1 MVLSALLFL
10 EMTCE
15 VGLAKLDL
23 ENLKTE
29 IFGEKCQ
36 KGREHP
42 ESLAPNAPLASK
54 LLWVLA
60 VAS

>member
-1 MVLSALLFL
+1 MMMVLSALIFI

-15 VGLAKLDL
+15 VGLVKLDL
-23 ENLKTE
+23 ESLKMR

-42 ESLAPNAPLASK
+42 GFLAPNSPLASE
-54 LLWVLA
+54 LM
-60 VAS
+60 

>member
-1 MVLSALLFL
+1 MFLSALLFI

-23 ENLKTE
+23 ENLQTE

-36 KGREHP
+36 KGR
-42 ESLAPNAPLASK
+42 
-54 LLWVLA
+54 
-60 VAS
+60 